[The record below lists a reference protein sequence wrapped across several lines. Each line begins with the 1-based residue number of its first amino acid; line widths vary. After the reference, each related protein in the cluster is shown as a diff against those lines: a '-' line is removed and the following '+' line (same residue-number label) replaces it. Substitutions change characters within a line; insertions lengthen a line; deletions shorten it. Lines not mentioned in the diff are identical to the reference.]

1 MQDDRKSKRRTAAVG
16 APSSSFESVSVHFSQ
31 SNTFLVHFLSS
42 VFLRS
47 LARHYHKLQIATMAI
62 NINYPPLHPVLF
74 PSCTPASLVW
84 TVSKQASKQ
93 QQRQLLLKREEEA
106 QLSRAASENWN
117 KVSTAVCRWLP
128 ANDQRPVNALC
139 TQQTENSLRHT
150 QYVRA
155 SECVCDTV
163 NLNETRRLGVGVG
176 RGRHHH
182 WNECTKMWLGKL
194 AAIAIPSA
202 VLCCAGCLLYKH
214 TQHTVACS
222 PSSAP
227 SS

>member
-1 MQDDRKSKRRTAAVG
+1 MISLSLSLWLSFGVWRVVQDDRKSKRRTAAVG

-42 VFLRS
+42 VFCLQFS
-47 LARHYHKLQIATMAI
+47 SAPWLVIITNYKLQQWRLILI
-62 NINYPPLHPVLF
+62 IPLYIQFFP

-93 QQRQLLLKREEEA
+93 QQRQLLLKREEEEA

-128 ANDQRPVNALC
+128 ANDQRPVNTLC

-155 SECVCDTV
+155 SECVWHCQ
-163 NLNETRRLGVGVG
+163 
-176 RGRHHH
+176 
-182 WNECTKMWLGKL
+182 
-194 AAIAIPSA
+194 S
-202 VLCCAGCLLYKH
+202 
-214 TQHTVACS
+214 
-222 PSSAP
+222 
-227 SS
+227 